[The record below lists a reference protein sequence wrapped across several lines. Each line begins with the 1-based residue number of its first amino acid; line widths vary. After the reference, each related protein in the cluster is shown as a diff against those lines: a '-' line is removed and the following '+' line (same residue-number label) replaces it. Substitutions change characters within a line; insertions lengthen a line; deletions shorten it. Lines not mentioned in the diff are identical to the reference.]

1 MSGRP
6 PHKAVEFGPS
16 RSAAKGE
23 STALSALQTQGRTL
37 LKWRRPRPETCLSA
51 PKICLLKPL
60 PMSQSTTAR
69 PINSIRS
76 ALGSQAITSINGRDV
91 QAIFRRRRHQ
101 PRRPPLPKIRPGSP
115 APTMGAGK
123 YPPRCGHDLSGEQN
137 SYFDCY

>member
-1 MSGRP
+1 MVIGR
-6 PHKAVEFGPS
+6 AEAGAGP
-16 RSAAKGE
+16 AANDAE
-23 STALSALQTQGRTL
+23 
-37 LKWRRPRPETCLSA
+37 
-51 PKICLLKPL
+51 
-60 PMSQSTTAR
+60 
-69 PINSIRS
+69 
-76 ALGSQAITSINGRDV
+76 V